1 MTQENSY
8 SIKLRDPRWQK
19 LRLFVLERD
28 NWTCQKCLAKNKTLT
43 VHHLYY
49 IPNRDPWDYPE
60 DILITLCETCN
71 QYEYEYIEMTCEC
84 FINCIRKYCLSDEID
99 ELIINIGRY
108 GKTCI
113 NNMIIERYHHGKTN

>member
-71 QYEYEYIEMTCEC
+71 QYEYE
-84 FINCIRKYCLSDEID
+84 
-99 ELIINIGRY
+99 LIINIGRY